1 MLLFIW
7 YLLCHHLYCHHVSIH
22 LMLLFIEIKAL
33 AKLFVYMFQYISC
46 CYLSKN
52 GEVSCKAQQSKFQ
65 YISCCYLSNQNLCPC
80 RTYHVSIH
88 LMLLFIFISAV
99 INPSLKKVSIHLML
113 LFISWCV
120 RFWVRRTT
128 SFNTSHV
135 VIYQNMHTLPFL
147 FPEFQYISCCYL
159 SQVFENMEISSH
171 RFNTSH
177 VVIYP

>member
-1 MLLFIW
+1 
-7 YLLCHHLYCHHVSIH
+7 
-22 LMLLFIEIKAL
+22 
-33 AKLFVYMFQYISC
+33 
-46 CYLSKN
+46 
-52 GEVSCKAQQSKFQ
+52 
-65 YISCCYLSNQNLCPC
+65 
-80 RTYHVSIH
+80 
-88 LMLLFIFISAV
+88 MLLFIFISAV

-159 SQVFENMEISSH
+159 SILCYSRANSIYTFQYISCCYLSDPENAKCDRFFS
-171 RFNTSH
+171 FNTSH
-177 VVIYP
+177 VVIYPAIFFIFCFCLLFQYISCCYLSY